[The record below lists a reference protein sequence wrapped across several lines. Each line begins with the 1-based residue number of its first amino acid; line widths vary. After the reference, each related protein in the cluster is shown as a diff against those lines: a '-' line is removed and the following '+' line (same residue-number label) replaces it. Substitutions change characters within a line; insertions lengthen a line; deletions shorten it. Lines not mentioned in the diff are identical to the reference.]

1 MAETITKTRESVD
14 TVVLEPGRYKVILV
28 NDDAT
33 PIEFVIAL
41 LIKVFRHTEATAVD
55 LTMKVHNDG
64 SAVAGVYT
72 YEVAEQKGME
82 STNLARQNGYPL
94 VTKVE
99 AE

>member
-1 MAETITKTRESVD
+1 MSETITKTRESVD
-14 TVVLEPGRYKVILV
+14 TVVIEPGRFKVVLL
-28 NDDAT
+28 NDDST

-41 LIKVFRHTEATAVD
+41 LVKVFRHTEAAAID
-55 LTMKVHNDG
+55 LTMRVHNDG